1 MCLDLVGQCPV
12 LDSNWPGYTL
22 GSFVFVLFA
31 VCMEHIPMVILKRRV
46 LPLTLGF
53 EKKSK
58 RVSPETVSNDQLL
71 CIERHIPDVYS
82 IGH

>member
-1 MCLDLVGQCPV
+1 M
-12 LDSNWPGYTL
+12 
-22 GSFVFVLFA
+22 
-31 VCMEHIPMVILKRRV
+31 IILKRRV
-46 LPLTLGF
+46 LPLALGF